1 MQPAMAAFSFNPMNR
16 PLIGISSN
24 LRLHLDQTRDQTI
37 IPHAY
42 IQAVLSTGGIPL
54 VIPVIEDPALVQDYF
69 NLVSGLVLIGGED
82 LDPQHYHQPPH
93 PSLQLAPAAEDHT
106 HLLLAR
112 QAVEKSIPFL
122 AICRGHQVLNTV
134 LGGTLTQDIPSSC
147 PGALQHSFPGDPSQ
161 ENCHPVSINPAS
173 RLASLIHR
181 TELDVNSSHHQA
193 VSDIGEGLAPAA
205 WAPDGILEAMELESH
220 PFGISVQWHPERILE
235 QPEMQLIFEGL
246 INASR
251 KKGE

>member
-1 MQPAMAAFSFNPMNR
+1 MAAFSFKPMKK

-24 LRLHLDQTRDQTI
+24 FQPQLEQVRDKTI

-54 VIPVIEDPALVQDYF
+54 VIPVIEDPAQVLDYI

-93 PSLQLAPAAEDHT
+93 PSAQLAPAAEDQT

-112 QAVEKSIPFL
+112 LAVERSIPFL

-134 LGGTLTQDIPSSC
+134 LGGTLIQDIPSSC
-147 PGALQHSFPGDPSQ
+147 PEALEHSFPEDPSQ
-161 ENCHPVSINPAS
+161 ETYHPVNINPAS
-173 RLASLIHR
+173 RLASLIHK

-193 VSDIGEGLAPAA
+193 VSDIGEGLTPSA

-220 PFGISVQWHPERILE
+220 PFGLSVQWHPERILE
-235 QPEMQLIFEGL
+235 QPEMRLIFEGFV
-246 INASR
+246 NASR
-251 KKGE
+251 RKGE

>member
-1 MQPAMAAFSFNPMNR
+1 MAAFSFKLMNR

-24 LRLHLDQTRDQTI
+24 FQPQLEQVREKTI
-37 IPHAY
+37 VPHAY

-54 VIPVIEDPALVQDYF
+54 VIPVIEDPAQILEYI

-82 LDPQHYHQPPH
+82 LDPLHYHQPTH
-93 PSLQLAPAAEDHT
+93 PSARLAPAAEDHT

-112 QAVEKSIPFL
+112 RAVEQSIPFL

-161 ENCHPVSINPAS
+161 ETFHPVRINPVS
-173 RLASLIHR
+173 QLASLVHR
-181 TELDVNSSHHQA
+181 TELHVNSSHHQA
-193 VSDIGEGLAPAA
+193 VSDIGEGLIPAA

-220 PFGISVQWHPERILE
+220 PFGLSVQWHPERILD
-235 QPEMQLIFEGL
+235 QPEMRLLFEGL
-246 INASR
+246 INSSR
-251 KKGE
+251 RKGE